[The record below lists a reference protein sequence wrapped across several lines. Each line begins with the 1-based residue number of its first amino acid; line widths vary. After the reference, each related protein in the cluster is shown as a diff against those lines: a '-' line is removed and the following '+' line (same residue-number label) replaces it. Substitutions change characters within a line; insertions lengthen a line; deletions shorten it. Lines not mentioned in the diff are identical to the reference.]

1 MNGMAERGS
10 GTVDDLLSEL
20 RQNRADAFPVTRSW
34 RYFDHASF
42 GPLPAVAVEAA
53 SRALSTMSGP
63 GPGGT
68 GARELMEAVRTEAA
82 TLLKSRPENI
92 ALLTSTSDAI
102 SLVAAGLDWRFGDEV
117 VVGSQEFPSALAP
130 WLPLRSH
137 GVDVVAPSVGAG
149 GIHVEDVERAMTG
162 RTRVVCL
169 SMVDFATGRVAPV
182 AELADL
188 CRRRGA
194 WLVVDAVQA
203 IGAMP
208 VDASRLGADIVAAHG
223 YKFLMGGFG
232 VALVHCSDRAVAEL
246 RPHRLGW
253 KNAYAAH
260 SARWVAEEVPPPESS
275 ARRFEP
281 SLLAPPTLAALHASL
296 CMLNRW
302 SDAAFQ
308 AVSETVRQLAT
319 ELRHAGYRLEC
330 EKPAGP
336 IVSTTHD
343 HLSSEEICASL
354 AGSGIVTS
362 VRRGRLRLSPHFYNL
377 AEDVDE
383 LIRHLPR

>member
-1 MNGMAERGS
+1 MNGMAERRQV
-10 GTVDDLLSEL
+10 TVDDLLFEL
-20 RQNRADAFPVTRSW
+20 RQNRTHAFPVTRSW

-53 SRALSTMSGP
+53 SRALSAMSGP
-63 GPGGT
+63 GTGGT
-68 GARELMEAVRTEAA
+68 GARELMEAVRAEAA

-117 VVGSQEFPSALAP
+117 VVGSHEFPSALAP

-137 GVDVVAPSVGAG
+137 GVDVVAPSVSAG
-149 GIHVEDVERAMTG
+149 GIHVEDVEQAMTG

-203 IGAMP
+203 VGAMP
-208 VDASRLGADIVAAHG
+208 VDVSRLGADIVAAHG

-260 SARWVAEEVPPPESS
+260 SVRWVAEEVPPPESS

-296 CMLNRW
+296 CLLNRW

-308 AVSETVRQLAT
+308 TVSETVHQLAT

-343 HLSSEEICASL
+343 RLSSEEVCASL
-354 AGSGIVTS
+354 ASAGIVTS